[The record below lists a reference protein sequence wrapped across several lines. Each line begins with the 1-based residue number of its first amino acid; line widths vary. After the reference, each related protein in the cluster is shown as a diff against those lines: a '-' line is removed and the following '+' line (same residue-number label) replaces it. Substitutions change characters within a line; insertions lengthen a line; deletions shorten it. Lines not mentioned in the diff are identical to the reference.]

1 MLLSFLGTSSYTEAE
16 YDFGSEGDGGA
27 APRLLRGRFASLCMA
42 QVWKPQEIIILA
54 TEKAESQNKGEFAR
68 EYKEKGLEA
77 LPCQFRFERIP
88 EGRTQAEIW
97 SLFQTIVETIPPES
111 EVVIDV
117 THGFRSLPMIALAA
131 VHYLELVKRIRIKHI
146 WYGAFEQGREGPFPI
161 IDLAAFSDM
170 LGWIW
175 AVRTFRDSGE
185 SHPLAEKL
193 TSLQGD
199 LYHTLS
205 KDPGVKTLGEHLR
218 HIGFSLLAV
227 QPHLLWARMPLAIRQ
242 LDAVASKV
250 QKEGETAAPTPALAQ
265 AKGVGAALLGLLR
278 DELLSLQGQKQTEET
293 HGQPAWNAR
302 AQLEFELQ
310 LIDRYLT
317 WHKPAQ
323 ALLLMREWLITW
335 ALHKK
340 GEKTGVFLYD
350 GSAGYDEEK
359 RRDIEQ
365 ELATEKPP
373 SDEELKKVH
382 KLLSQVRE
390 KRNAL
395 AHAGYNTTARTKSL
409 IDPQRLPEDLRG
421 ILKEMRKLLSEA

>member
-1 MLLSFLGTSSYTEAE
+1 
-16 YDFGSEGDGGA
+16 
-27 APRLLRGRFASLCMA
+27 
-42 QVWKPQEIIILA
+42 
-54 TEKAESQNKGEFAR
+54 
-68 EYKEKGLEA
+68 
-77 LPCQFRFERIP
+77 
-88 EGRTQAEIW
+88 
-97 SLFQTIVETIPPES
+97 
-111 EVVIDV
+111 
-117 THGFRSLPMIALAA
+117 MIALAA

-146 WYGAFEQGREGPFPI
+146 WYGAFEQGRKGPFPI

-175 AVRTFRDSGE
+175 AVRTFRESGE

-193 TSLQGD
+193 TSLQKG
-199 LYHTLS
+199 LFQTLS
-205 KDPGVKTLGEHLR
+205 EDPGVKTLGEHLR

-227 QPHLLWARMPLAIRQ
+227 QPHLLWKRMRSTIRQ

-265 AKGVGAALLGLLR
+265 AKGVGVTLLGLLR

-293 HGQPAWNAR
+293 HGQPAWNVR
-302 AQLEFELQ
+302 AQLEFELR
-310 LIDRYLT
+310 LIDRYIT

-335 ALHKK
+335 ALCKK
-340 GEKTGVFLYD
+340 GEATGFFLYD
-350 GSAGYDEEK
+350 NSVDCDEVK
-359 RRDIEQ
+359 RKEMEQ
-365 ELATEKPP
+365 KLASEESP

-409 IDPQRLPEDLRG
+409 VDPQRLPEDLRG
-421 ILKEMRKLLSEA
+421 ILGEMRKLLSEA